1 MTTGRRTCAV
11 ILALAVL
18 GCVEFARADVVLHG
32 RMRVLV
38 LDRAEGE
45 TVTRYR
51 RDRRCEDFAFDGAD
65 GARTRTI
72 VRLDK
77 RVIWW
82 VNFAESTYT
91 EVGFDH
97 ARSVVDSFPARP
109 ASGPSAWRELGR
121 GMVAGIPVRH
131 LTWSDTIPA
140 APPGSKMRGDVW
152 MAAATG
158 MPPEVGTFERE
169 LAKTGVLGRVNSI
182 PSPIRGMG
190 AALPAGMPMR
200 VRTLFAAPGMN
211 DRRAGIPAPTP
222 VDSMRAL
229 GFDPEQG
236 GVEMNWF
243 EVTRIREE
251 PVPDSAYE
259 PPPGFRKKRLEPR
272 ER

>member
-1 MTTGRRTCAV
+1 VAL
-11 ILALAVL
+11 LALSTA
-18 GCVEFARADVVLHG
+18 GIAPADVVLHG
-32 RMRVLV
+32 KMRVLV
-38 LDRAEGE
+38 LDRGEGE

-51 RDRRCEDFAFDGAD
+51 PDRRSEDFAFDRSD
-65 GARTRTI
+65 GKHMRTI

-82 VNFAESTYT
+82 INFAESTYT

-109 ASGPSAWRELGR
+109 KSGPSAWRELGH
-121 GMVAGIPVRH
+121 GTVAGVPVRR
-131 LTWSDTIPA
+131 LTWSDTIPH

-152 MAAATG
+152 MASATG
-158 MPPEVGTFERE
+158 VPPDVEAFERE

-211 DRRAGIPAPTP
+211 DTRATLPAATP

-229 GFDPEQG
+229 GFGPEQG
-236 GVEMNWF
+236 GVELNWF

-251 PVPDSAYE
+251 PVPDGLYE
-259 PPPGFRKKRLEPR
+259 PPPGFRKKMLEPR
-272 ER
+272 KR